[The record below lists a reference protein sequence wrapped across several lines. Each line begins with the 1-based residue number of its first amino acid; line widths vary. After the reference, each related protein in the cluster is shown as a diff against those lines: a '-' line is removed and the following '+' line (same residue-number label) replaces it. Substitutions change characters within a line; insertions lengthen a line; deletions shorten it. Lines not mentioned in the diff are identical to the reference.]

1 MGKGERKMSEYGL
14 RQHNRRIGN
23 PETVYRTARYY
34 EVRDNVRMTV
44 RLVLFLGEVCLA
56 LAGFGAF
63 FYGVVWL
70 LGRLP

>member
-1 MGKGERKMSEYGL
+1 MGEGERKMSEYGL
-14 RQHNRRIGN
+14 HQHNRRIGN
-23 PETVYRTARYY
+23 PETVYRSARYY

-44 RLVLFLGEVCLA
+44 RLVLFFGEVFLA